1 MKHLFSGLIFIK
13 YTAVLALV
21 ISLVACGGAEER
33 KVKYLEKGKTYL
45 AEKNYDKARVEIK
58 NVLQIDPK
66 FAEAYFIMGKLEEAN
81 KELGKALGNYRKA
94 VELDPQYVEAKIK
107 LAKIYVVANTE
118 KMISDASSLLA
129 EVKKVDP
136 ENPQVAL
143 IAATIKYKAGSK
155 QEATQDL
162 QAVVAKHTNLVDGI
176 SLLSTIYL
184 ANNEEA
190 KAVKLLTQGVANN
203 PESIMLRISLAK
215 ILAKN
220 KDLSGAEKYLKQAIN
235 LDPEKY
241 GLQVALSS
249 FYASSNQVDKAE
261 AVLRKAIAQDG
272 DEALRYL
279 MLVEMLA
286 SRVSVKEAEEEL
298 SKAIQSKPDLYDLK
312 FSQVKFYEKI
322 GNRDKLKQVLEQI
335 IKEKSHDVE
344 GVKARNLLAKYLL
357 EEGDQKAAK
366 KYVDEV
372 IAEYPNDGDA
382 LLITAKL
389 SLMNLDAVSAINGLR
404 TVVKNDPKNTEASL
418 LLAQAHEMNKES
430 ALAENEL
437 KKSIEVNPLDEKVH
451 ANYARYLG
459 SRGRVDEAVDVV
471 DKALTYFK
479 DSYDLMSIKL
489 KIVAS
494 QKKETEM
501 LALLNMME
509 QADSARAEVNLAKGH
524 YFFSKG
530 KMPQAIEQF
539 EIAYQ
544 KSQDKFKPLQ
554 LIVRTYMS
562 NKQAEKAIERL
573 KKNLDKNPD
582 DAIANLLLGQ
592 VLLLQKKVPEAREKF
607 LLASKAAES
616 WLLPYT
622 NLVAS
627 YMAENE
633 IDKALAVYVDALGK
647 LKNKVPVQLQIASI
661 YEKKK
666 DFSTAMKKYQEILA
680 VHSGNKLAANNYA
693 SLLLDHGTEESDV
706 AKALELSKDF
716 EKLRQPAFLDTLA
729 WAYSK
734 SGNNAKAIEL
744 LKPIVE
750 KAPEIAVFRY
760 HLGFALYQSG
770 DKAAAKSHLELA
782 VNSNQSYYGKDK
794 AIELLKTL

>member
-1 MKHLFSGLIFIK
+1 MKHFFSGLIFIK
-13 YTAVLALV
+13 YIAVLVLAV
-21 ISLVACGGAEER
+21 SLVACGGAEER
-33 KVKYLEKGKTYL
+33 KAKYLEKGKAYL

-66 FAEAYFIMGKLEEAN
+66 FAEAYFIMGTLEEAN
-81 KELGKALGNYRKA
+81 KELGKALGNYKKA
-94 VELDPQYVEAKIK
+94 VELDPQHIEAKIK
-107 LAKIYVVANTE
+107 LAKIYVVAGTT
-118 KMISDASSLLA
+118 KMVNEATALLV
-129 EVKKVDP
+129 EIKKVDP
-136 ENPQVAL
+136 ENSQAAL
-143 IAATIKYKAGSK
+143 IAATIKYKSGSK
-155 QEATQDL
+155 KEATQDL
-162 QAVVAKHTNLVDGI
+162 QKVVARDIKLVDGI
-176 SLLSTIYL
+176 SLLSTLHL
-184 ANNEEA
+184 ANNEEE
-190 KAVKLLTQGVANN
+190 KAVKLLTQGVINN
-203 PESIMLRISLAK
+203 PDSIMLRISLAK

-220 KDLSGAEKYLKQAIN
+220 KDLLGAEKYLKQAVN

-261 AVLRKAIAQDG
+261 AVLRKAIAQDE

-286 SRVSVKEAEEEL
+286 SRVSVKKAEEEL
-298 SKAIQSKPDLYDLK
+298 SKAVKAKPDLYDLK
-312 FSQVKFYEKI
+312 FSQVKFYEKT
-322 GNRDKLKQVLEQI
+322 GMRDKLKQILEQI
-335 IKEKSHDVE
+335 IAEKSYDVE

-357 EEGDQKAAK
+357 EEGDQKTAK

-372 IAEYPNDGDA
+372 IAEYPNDNDA

-389 SLMNLDAVSAINGLR
+389 SLINLDAISAINGLR
-404 TVVKNDPKNTEASL
+404 TVVKNDPQNAEASL

-437 KKSIEVNPLDEKVH
+437 KKSIEANPLNEKVH

-459 SRGRVDEAVDVV
+459 SRGRIDEAVDVV

-489 KIVAS
+489 RIVAS
-494 QKKETEM
+494 QKKETEV
-501 LALLNMME
+501 LALLNLME
-509 QADSARAEVNLAKGH
+509 QTNPARGEVNLAKGK

-530 KMPQAIEQF
+530 KMPQAIKQF
-539 EIAYQ
+539 EISYQ
-544 KSQDKFKPLQ
+544 KSQDKFKPLR
-554 LIVRTYMS
+554 LIVRTYLS
-562 NKQAEKAIERL
+562 NKQPEKAIERL
-573 KKNLDKNPD
+573 KKNLDINPN

-592 VLLLQKKVPEAREKF
+592 VYLLQKKMPQARDKF

-616 WLLPYT
+616 WLPPYT
-622 NLVAS
+622 NLAAL

-633 IDKALAVYVDALGK
+633 IDKALAVYEGALGK

-666 DFSTAMKKYQEILA
+666 DFSMAMKKYQEVLS
-680 VHSGNKLAANNYA
+680 VNPGNKLAANNYA
-693 SLLLDHGTEESDV
+693 SLLLDHGTDSDIPR
-706 AKALELSKDF
+706 ALELSKGF
-716 EKLRQPAFLDTLA
+716 EILKQPALLDTLA
-729 WAYSK
+729 WAYAK
-734 SGNNAKAIEL
+734 SGDNAKAVEL

-760 HLGFALYQSG
+760 HLGAALYQNG
-770 DKAAAKSHLELA
+770 DKSAARSHLEVA
-782 VNSNQSYYGKDK
+782 ANSDQKYYGKDK
-794 AIELLKTL
+794 AIELLKAL

>member
-1 MKHLFSGLIFIK
+1 MKHFFSGLIFIK
-13 YTAVLALV
+13 YTAALV
-21 ISLVACGGAEER
+21 LVMSLVACGGAEER
-33 KVKYLEKGKTYL
+33 KVKYLEKGKAYL

-66 FAEAYFIMGKLEEAN
+66 FAEAYFLMGKLEETN
-81 KELGKALGNYRKA
+81 KELGKALGNYKKA
-94 VELDPQYVEAKIK
+94 VELDPQYIEAKIK
-107 LAKIYVVANTE
+107 LAKIYVVAGTK
-118 KMISDASSLLA
+118 KMINDASALLV
-129 EVKKVDP
+129 EVKKVAP
-136 ENPQVAL
+136 ENSQAAL
-143 IAATIKYKAGSK
+143 IAATIKYKSGSK
-155 QEATQDL
+155 KEATQDL
-162 QAVVAKHTNLVDGI
+162 QAVVAKDIKLVDGI
-176 SLLSTIYL
+176 SLLSTLYL

-190 KAVKLLTQGVANN
+190 KAVKLLTQGVTNN
-203 PESIMLRISLAK
+203 PDNIMLRISLAK

-220 KDLSGAEKYLKQAIN
+220 KDLSGAEMYLKQAIN

-241 GLQVALSS
+241 GLQIALSS

-261 AVLRKAIAQDG
+261 AVLRKAIAQDEN
-272 DEALRYL
+272 EALRYL

-286 SRVSVKEAEEEL
+286 SRVSVKKAEEEL
-298 SKAIQSKPDLYDLK
+298 SKAVQAKPDLYDLK

-322 GNRDKLKQVLEQI
+322 GNRDKLKLILEQI
-335 IKEKSHDVE
+335 IAEKSYDVE
-344 GVKARNLLAKYLL
+344 GVKARSLLAKYLL
-357 EEGDQKAAK
+357 EEGDQEGAK
-366 KYVDEV
+366 KYVDEI
-372 IAEYPNDGDA
+372 IAEYPNDNDA

-389 SLMNLDAVSAINGLR
+389 ALMNLDAVSAINGLR
-404 TVVKNDPKNTEASL
+404 TVVKNDPKNAEASL

-437 KKSIEVNPLDEKVH
+437 KKSIEANPLNDKVH

-489 KIVAS
+489 KILAS
-494 QKKETEM
+494 QKKQTEM

-509 QADSARAEVNLAKGH
+509 QTNPARAEVNQAKGQ

-554 LIVRTYMS
+554 LIVRTYLS
-562 NKQAEKAIERL
+562 NKQPEKAIERL
-573 KKNLDKNPD
+573 NKNLDINSD

-592 VLLLQKKVPEAREKF
+592 VYLLQKKVPQARDKF
-607 LLASKAAES
+607 LLASKAAEG
-616 WLLPYT
+616 WLPPYT
-622 NLVAS
+622 SLATLHIS
-627 YMAENE
+627 ENE
-633 IDKALAVYVDALGK
+633 IDKALAVYEGALSK

-666 DFSTAMKKYQEILA
+666 NFAAAMKKYQEVLS
-680 VHSGNKLAANNYA
+680 VNPGNRLAANNYA
-693 SLLLDHGTEESDV
+693 SLLLDHSTESDV
-706 AKALELSKDF
+706 AKALELSKGF
-716 EKLRQPAFLDTLA
+716 EKLKQPAFLDTLA
-729 WAYSK
+729 WAYAK
-734 SGNNAKAIEL
+734 SGNNAKAVEI

-760 HLGFALYQSG
+760 HLGSALYQNG
-770 DKAAAKSHLELA
+770 DKAAAKSHLEVA
-782 VNSNQSYYGKDK
+782 ASSDQKYYGKDK
-794 AIELLKTL
+794 AVELLKTL